1 MRCERGSVG
10 VVLPACCFTDPIIE
24 VEVRAVTRRCIGMD
38 VHREFA
44 QVAIWQDGLVRQAGQ
59 IAATPEA
66 LRLFAD
72 SLAPTDEVALEATGN
87 THAIV
92 RLLEGRV
99 ARVVVSNPQK
109 TRAIA
114 EAKVKT
120 DKVDAAILAQ
130 LLAADYLP
138 GVWVA
143 DEDTQA
149 RRRQV
154 ARRAHLVR
162 QRTRLKNQVQA
173 ILHRNLIPRCP
184 AADLFGLKG
193 RRWLAE
199 QELPAD
205 ERRAAE
211 ALLRQLDFHA
221 QELGLIDAELAR
233 VALGCE
239 DTRRLMTIPGVDV
252 TVAMS
257 ITAAVGDFS
266 RFASPNKLVRY
277 VGLNPRVKQS
287 GGQPASHGRITKQ
300 GRAHARG
307 MLVEAAWV
315 AVKTPGPLR
324 AFFERVRARRGMQIA
339 VVATARKLAVLCWHM
354 IARGED
360 YAFARP
366 SLTAKKLRALEL
378 KAGMPSR
385 RGQKGTAA
393 AYSLK
398 DVRARE
404 KALAEQAER
413 AYAQMVAGWQAKA
426 PATKS
431 VGVAAANGARLSR
444 PSAGQAAR
452 QDTAPDP
459 ALRSGVDHAHPAG

>member
-1 MRCERGSVG
+1 M
-10 VVLPACCFTDPIIE
+10 
-24 VEVRAVTRRCIGMD
+24 TRRCIGLD

-59 IAATPEA
+59 IATTPEA

-72 SLAPTDEVALEATGN
+72 SLAPSDEVALEATGN

-92 RLLEGRV
+92 RLLQGRV

-120 DKVDAAILAQ
+120 DKVDAEILAQ

-162 QRTRLKNQVQA
+162 QRTRLKNQVQS
-173 ILHRNLIPRCP
+173 ILHRNLVPRCP

-205 ERRAAE
+205 ERQAAA

-221 QELGLIDAELAR
+221 QELGLIDSQLAR

-266 RFASPNKLVRY
+266 RFSSPNKLVRY

-354 IARGED
+354 ISRGED

-413 AYAQMVAGWQAKA
+413 AYTQMVANWQAKA
-426 PATKS
+426 PAANS

-444 PSAGQAAR
+444 PLAGQAAR
-452 QDTAPDP
+452 QDKAPDP
-459 ALRSGVDHAHPAG
+459 ALRSGVDHAQLAA

>member
-1 MRCERGSVG
+1 M
-10 VVLPACCFTDPIIE
+10 
-24 VEVRAVTRRCIGMD
+24 EVRAVTRRCIGLD

-44 QVAIWQDGLVRQAGQ
+44 QVAIWEDGLVRQAGR

-66 LRLFAD
+66 LRIFAD
-72 SLAPTDEVALEATGN
+72 SLAPSDEVALEATGN

-120 DKVDAAILAQ
+120 DKVDAEILAQ

-143 DEDTQA
+143 DENTQA

-162 QRTRLKNQVQA
+162 QRSRLKNQVQS
-173 ILHRNLIPRCP
+173 ILHRNLVPRCP
-184 AADLFGLKG
+184 AADLFGIKG
-193 RRWLAE
+193 RRWLAD

-205 ERRAAE
+205 ERQAVA

-233 VALGCE
+233 IALGCE

-252 TVAMS
+252 TIAMS

-266 RFASPNKLVRY
+266 RFGSPNKLVRY
-277 VGLNPRVKQS
+277 LGLNPRVRQS

-354 IARGED
+354 ITRGED

-378 KAGMPSR
+378 KAGRPSR
-385 RGQKGTAA
+385 RGRKGTAA
-393 AYSLK
+393 GYSLK

-404 KALAEQAER
+404 TALAEQAER
-413 AYAQMVAGWQAKA
+413 AYAQLVADWQAKA
-426 PATKS
+426 PAAKG
-431 VGVAAANGARLSR
+431 VGVAAATGARLSR
-444 PSAGQAAR
+444 PSAGQATR
-452 QDTAPDP
+452 QDSAPDP
-459 ALRSGVDHAHPAG
+459 ALRSGVDHAHREG